1 MTDTGGTIP
10 QVTRAELDAALPQV
24 LAAPKDGAAI
34 EMLCLRP
41 QRNER
46 AFVDE
51 ISVTKA
57 EGIPG
62 ERWLSEPWLRLED
75 GSAHP
80 GIQICVVSTR
90 VLDLVWRDRENVVH
104 PGDTFAVDMDLGEA
118 NLPEGTLLQAGTA
131 VLRVSEVFNDGCVK
145 WKVRYGAAAKDWLV
159 APQNLT
165 HRLRGILCSVE
176 QDGVIR
182 NGDRL
187 TKIAG

>member
-1 MTDTGGTIP
+1 MTGIA
-10 QVTRAELDAALPQV
+10 QATRDELDAALPHV

-41 QRNER
+41 ERNQRR
-46 AFVDE
+46 FVDE
-51 ISVTKA
+51 ITVTRA

-62 ERWLSEPWLRLED
+62 ERWLTEPWLRLED
-75 GSAHP
+75 GSPHP

-90 VLDLVWRDRENVVH
+90 VLDAVWRDRGGVVH
-104 PGDTFAVDMDLGEA
+104 PGDTFAVDMDLGVE

-145 WKVRYGAAAKDWLV
+145 WKVRYGVPAKEWLV
-159 APQNLT
+159 APENLH

-176 QDGVIR
+176 KDGVIR

-187 TKIAG
+187 TKIG